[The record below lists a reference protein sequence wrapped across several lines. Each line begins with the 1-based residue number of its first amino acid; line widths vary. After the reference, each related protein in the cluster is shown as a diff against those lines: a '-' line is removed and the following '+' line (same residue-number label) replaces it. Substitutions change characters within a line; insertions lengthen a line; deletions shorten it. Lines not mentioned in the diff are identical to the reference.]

1 MSRPINSKNLV
12 INSGSISQNISQS
25 TVIPAALSCDSL
37 TVNTIY
43 LVDSLYTKN
52 TKNVNALNKLQIS
65 QGSIVNVYNSTNAN
79 LKTLK
84 YNNVYFL
91 PDIVDSNIVTL
102 YTNNVLNIGV
112 NTNQLNLIGS
122 NISISPTYNLNVQ
135 NQSIFSQ
142 VIINK
147 YLLANCD
154 VKINGNL
161 IVQGDILYNTA
172 NITGNLKVGGNIIL
186 NNKILMANSNTN
198 FLEYNGNNVVTI
210 TRSNILSASNILI
223 IDPTGKL
230 DTMFE
235 VVGNITCNS
244 VYLTSDIRK
253 KKNIRDISSEEIN
266 NLNELKSYNFDL
278 KSSNNNNYG
287 FMAHE
292 VANLFPMLSTGDTV
306 NYIGFIPLLL
316 EKIKI
321 LEERVKIL
329 ECFTNSL

>member
-1 MSRPINSKNLV
+1 MSRPINSKNLI
-12 INSGSISQNISQS
+12 INSGTTLQTVSQS

-43 LVDSLYTKN
+43 LTDSLYTKN

-65 QGSIVNVYNSTNAN
+65 EGSIVNVYNSQNAN

-84 YNNVYFL
+84 FNNVYFL
-91 PDIVDSNIVTL
+91 PDVTFSNIVTL
-102 YTNNVLNIGV
+102 YTDNILNIGTL
-112 NTNQLNLIGS
+112 TNQVNITSSNLTIRTGG
-122 NISISPTYNLNVQ
+122 NLTVQ
-135 NQSIFSQ
+135 GQSIFSQ
-142 VIINK
+142 LIINK
-147 YLLANCD
+147 NLTANCD
-154 VKINGNL
+154 VNINGNL
-161 IVQGDILYNTA
+161 YVQGGISYNTA
-172 NITGNLKVGGNIIL
+172 NITGNLQVGGNIIL
-186 NNKILMANSNTN
+186 NNKVLSVESNTN
-198 FLEYNGNNVVTI
+198 LLKYNGNNVVTI
-210 TRSNILSASNILI
+210 TNANILSASNILV

-230 DTMFE
+230 DTLFE

-253 KKNIRDISSEEIN
+253 KKNIRDISEEEIN
-266 NLNELKSYNFDL
+266 NLSELKSYNFDL

-292 VANLFPMLSTGDTV
+292 VANLYPMLSTGDTV

-321 LEERVKIL
+321 LEERIKNL
-329 ECFTNSL
+329 ESGSNFL